1 MMKCKKVKKRLLIFI
16 DGDLS
21 EKHRIKIQNHLN
33 GCPDCLKQL
42 NVLSKIW
49 DVTGELEKIEPSPYL
64 WNKLSLRIVE
74 YENNQNIFS
83 AFFETIVRYAV
94 PATAVITLF
103 IGIFAGILLGS
114 IPNSQK
120 LETSSLKS
128 EVSAR
133 EKFVKSFY
141 LDSFDDLP
149 QESIGGIY
157 ITIASEKE

>member
-1 MMKCKKVKKRLLIFI
+1 MKCKKVRKKLLIFI
-16 DGDLS
+16 NGEFS
-21 EKHRIKIQNHLN
+21 EKHRIKIRNHLN
-33 GCPDCLKQL
+33 GCPDCLKQS

-49 DVTGELEKIEPSPYL
+49 DVPGKLEKIEPSPYL
-64 WNKLSLRIVE
+64 WNKISLRIAE
-74 YENNQNIFS
+74 YENSQNLFS
-83 AFFETIVRYAV
+83 SIFETIARYAV
-94 PATAVITLF
+94 PATAVIILF

-114 IPNSQK
+114 FPNSQK

-149 QESIGGIY
+149 QESIGGVY
-157 ITIASEKE
+157 ITLASEKE